1 VHSARIG
8 LSSFRV
14 YRAGFQPPIIEGI
27 NVDPPIVE
35 EGPSRKIVSAGP
47 SRNAWRALLACI
59 TSVHLGDIMA
69 VIYDDSEL
77 QQAVLSELA
86 WEPSVIAA
94 HIGVTAIAGIVTLT
108 GHVETFAEKHA
119 AEAAALRVK
128 GVEAVVENIE
138 VRLAFDAIRSDNDI
152 AAAVVNRLEWDVAV
166 PRGAVEVKVEDGWIT
181 LSGKVEWNFQRAAA
195 AQDVQRLLGVVGV
208 TNQITLRTGINVS
221 QVRGDLIHA
230 LHRSWSDA
238 RNITVTANGG
248 TLRLTGAVRTPHDR
262 DLAVATAW
270 SAPGATAVE
279 NDITISL

>member
-1 VHSARIG
+1 
-8 LSSFRV
+8 
-14 YRAGFQPPIIEGI
+14 
-27 NVDPPIVE
+27 
-35 EGPSRKIVSAGP
+35 
-47 SRNAWRALLACI
+47 
-59 TSVHLGDIMA
+59 MA

-248 TLRLTGAVRTPHDR
+248 TLRLTGAVRPPLGRLRRAHQAC
-262 DLAVATAW
+262 LKP
-270 SAPGATAVE
+270 SC
-279 NDITISL
+279 

>member
-1 VHSARIG
+1 
-8 LSSFRV
+8 
-14 YRAGFQPPIIEGI
+14 
-27 NVDPPIVE
+27 
-35 EGPSRKIVSAGP
+35 
-47 SRNAWRALLACI
+47 
-59 TSVHLGDIMA
+59 MA
-69 VIYDDSEL
+69 VIYNDSEL

-108 GHVETFAEKHA
+108 GHVENFSEKHA

-138 VRLAFDAIRSDNDI
+138 VRLAFDAKRSDNDI

-195 AQDVQRLLGVVGV
+195 VQDVRRLIGVVGV
-208 TNQITLRTGINVS
+208 TNQIVLRTGINVS
-221 QVRGDLIHA
+221 QVRGDLIRA

-248 TLRLTGAVRTPHDR
+248 TLRLTGTVRTPLDR

-270 SAPGATAVE
+270 SAPGAIAVE
-279 NDITISL
+279 NAISISL

>member
-1 VHSARIG
+1 
-8 LSSFRV
+8 
-14 YRAGFQPPIIEGI
+14 
-27 NVDPPIVE
+27 
-35 EGPSRKIVSAGP
+35 
-47 SRNAWRALLACI
+47 
-59 TSVHLGDIMA
+59 MA
-69 VIYDDSEL
+69 VIYNDSEL

-108 GHVETFAEKHA
+108 GHVENFSEKHA

-138 VRLAFDAIRSDNDI
+138 VRLAFDAKRSDNDI

-195 AQDVQRLLGVVGV
+195 VQDVRRLIGVVGV
-208 TNQITLRTGINVS
+208 TNQIVLRTGINVS
-221 QVRGDLIHA
+221 QVRGDLIRA

-248 TLRLTGAVRTPHDR
+248 TLRLTRTVHTPLDR

-270 SAPGATAVE
+270 SAPGAIAVE
-279 NDITISL
+279 NAISISL